1 MRKGMIHAWKMMLG
15 LLLACT
21 LAGCGISSSGNAPQ
35 AEYQAE
41 NEFMQAAIN
50 EARKG
55 IHSEEGGP
63 IGAVVVKDGTIVGK
77 GHDTVLAEDDATA
90 HAELAAIRNAEKK
103 LGTRNLSDCQLYT
116 TAAPCMM
123 CISAAELA
131 GIGHIYYGCGYEDK
145 ASIGMERA
153 GGAVSASA
161 GTYMEQLDY
170 DACLQLFREY
180 TDLGIEQ
187 N

>member
-1 MRKGMIHAWKMMLG
+1 MRKEMIHAWKLT
-15 LLLACT
+15 LAILLACT

-41 NEFMQAAIN
+41 NDFMQAAIN

-63 IGAVVVKDGTIVGK
+63 VGAVVVKNGTVVGK
-77 GHDTVLAEDDATA
+77 GHDTVLAEDDSTA

-103 LGTRNLSDCQLYT
+103 LGTRDLSDCQLYT

-123 CISAAELA
+123 CVSAAELA

-153 GGAVSASA
+153 GSAVSASA
-161 GTYMEQLDY
+161 GISMEQLDQ
-170 DACLQLFREY
+170 DACLQLFKEF
-180 TDLGIEQ
+180 TDLDIHL